1 MIDSDQLNL
10 DAPTPGQSLTTEPG
24 GRPWENPPQFTDTV
38 EVLDF
43 YAGELLQPDQAARL
57 MEVLETG
64 FSVPDLIDAIT
75 LGGVMQGKHTVDT
88 SVLVAPH
95 LNDIIVALADKMG
108 VEYNDGMDSGKSFS
122 DELMMASVKRS
133 ENESEEALEKVEQE
147 QIQSFMESTKG
158 GLMSKPIESAVEE
171 TEE

>member
-1 MIDSDQLNL
+1 MIDPKQLNI

-24 GRPWENPPQFTDTV
+24 NRPWENPPQFNDTV

-43 YAGELLQPDQAARL
+43 YAGELLQPEQAARL

-75 LGGVMQGKHTVDT
+75 LGGVMQGKHTVDNA
-88 SVLVAPH
+88 VLVAPH
-95 LNDIIVALADKMG
+95 LNDIIVAMADKMG
-108 VEYNDGMDSGKSFS
+108 VEYNDGRKSGVSFT
-122 DELMMASVKRS
+122 DDLMMAKVGKMST
-133 ENESEEALEKVEQE
+133 ENEEALEKVEQE
-147 QIQSFMESTKG
+147 QIQSYMEST
-158 GLMSKPIESAVEE
+158 GLMSRPAEVVTEE

>member
-43 YAGELLQPDQAARL
+43 YAGELLQPEQAAKL

-64 FSVPDLIDAIT
+64 FSVPDIIDAIT
-75 LGGVMQGKHTVDT
+75 LGGVMQGKHTLDT
-88 SVLVAPH
+88 GVLVAPH
-95 LNDIIVALADKMG
+95 LNDIIVALADKMD
-108 VEYNDGMDSGKSFS
+108 VKYNDGRESGNSFS
-122 DELMMASVKRS
+122 DELMMSSVKRS

-158 GLMSKPIESAVEE
+158 GLMSKPIETAVEE

>member
-43 YAGELLQPDQAARL
+43 YAGELLQPEQAAKL

-64 FSVPDLIDAIT
+64 FSVPDIIDAIT
-75 LGGVMQGKHTVDT
+75 LGGVMQGKHTLDT
-88 SVLVAPH
+88 GVLVAPH
-95 LNDIIVALADKMG
+95 LNDIIVALADKMD
-108 VEYNDGMDSGKSFS
+108 VKYNDGRESGNSFS
-122 DELMMASVKRS
+122 DELMMSSVKRS